1 MAATGSC
8 WAVITQGSSNTVL
21 ADNVVYDIT
30 ASTTAAG

>member
-1 MAATGSC
+1 M
-8 WAVITQGSSNTVL
+8 TQGSSNTVL